1 VPAVLYHRA
10 LGGEKL
16 SHLLGSRYVLHEL
29 LARGSVGYVFRGS
42 ARADGYPVA
51 VKMLKPELMSDPEV
65 FARFL
70 QERSILT
77 SVSHRHVVR
86 VLDLVVEG
94 ERAGIVMELVR
105 GQDLRHHL
113 SGRCT
118 LPPAQ
123 SVHFARQLLEGAAAV
138 HAAGIIHRDVKP
150 ENVLVDA
157 SEDEVILKLTDF
169 GIARLSYRPTLTR
182 QASLLGTP
190 EYMAPELAHIAP
202 VTPAADLY
210 SIGIVLYE
218 MLAGRTPFAGGHP
231 MTVLHRHLEQ
241 VPAPIPGARA
251 DLWALV
257 EWLLAKDPRSRPS
270 SAAEAAAAL
279 GRLEPELAG
288 EPALPPMPLLP
299 QMPEPPMAPTP
310 GRSSMAKPA
319 VRAGASPDPAL
330 SRGYPQPADPT
341 DLDHPATVLSHLYRQ
356 DYPDG
361 YAPTGDWVQ
370 HAPPPP
376 AKPAARA
383 PEPPRSRVNS
393 RLMLALVAAV
403 VLVLAA
409 TIGLLSRPAP
419 ESAAAVS
426 AAVSY
431 TFAPQEYPDG
441 LVITRRWTLGGR
453 YGSMLTETV
462 SAGSVTGQGLRVAF
476 QDEIPAAV
484 APTTHTVVFTP
495 APTKIVKADPVVEW
509 LLRLPSHG
517 TVQVGYH
524 ATVPALGVTMARL
537 MGLVKDFDALQAAA
551 TALGLPKPRTIQLTS
566 LAIEPGAV
574 KLKRGGRIRLGLTGR
589 LSDGQAAPRAV
600 LGNAT
605 WNPANP
611 AVASVTSPGT
621 VTGVSVGITYV
632 TAQIG
637 SAQAS
642 VLVTVAAVDEVG
654 AGGVGAGGV
663 GHRTAQEISFTSAP
677 PPSPVTGVTYAV
689 AASGGDSGNRVTF
702 TVDSSSGSVCS
713 ISASTVTFNQ
723 PGRCVIDANQAG
735 NAKYQPAPQAQQAIT
750 VNAAAQAISFTAPA
764 SGSVGGSAA
773 LSATGGESGNPVVF
787 TVASSG
793 AGVCSVS
800 GANGTTVS
808 YLAAGSCVIDANQA
822 GNASYQAAPQIQRTI
837 TVNAAAQAISFT
849 APASGSVGGSASLS
863 ATGGESGNPV
873 VFTVASSGAGVCSV
887 SGANGTTVSYLAAG
901 SCVIDANQ
909 AGNASYQAAPQ
920 VLRTI
925 TVSNPVAG

>member
-1 VPAVLYHRA
+1 
-10 LGGEKL
+10 
-16 SHLLGSRYVLHEL
+16 
-29 LARGSVGYVFRGS
+29 
-42 ARADGYPVA
+42 
-51 VKMLKPELMSDPEV
+51 MLKPELMSDPEV

-94 ERAGIVMELVR
+94 ETAGIVMELVR
-105 GQDLRHHL
+105 GQDLRRHL

-123 SVHFARQLLEGAAAV
+123 SVYFARQLLEGATAV

-157 SEDEVILKLTDF
+157 SGDEVILKLTDF
-169 GIARLSYRPTLTR
+169 GIARLSYGSTLTR
-182 QASLLGTP
+182 QPSLLGTP
-190 EYMAPELAHIAP
+190 EYMAPEVVDIAP

-241 VPAPIPGARA
+241 VPVPIPGIRA

-288 EPALPPMPLLP
+288 EPALLPMPPSP
-299 QMPEPPMAPTP
+299 QMPAPAMAPAP
-310 GRSSMAKPA
+310 ARSSMAIPA
-319 VRAGASPDPAL
+319 VRADASPDPAL
-330 SRGYPQPADPT
+330 SGGYPQLADPT
-341 DLDHPATVLSHLYRQ
+341 DLDHPATVLSHLNPQ

-361 YAPTGDWVQ
+361 YAPTGNWV
-370 HAPPPP
+370 HYAPPPPP

-383 PEPPRSRVNS
+383 PEPSRSRVTA
-393 RLMLALVAAV
+393 RLMLAVVAAV
-403 VLVLAA
+403 VVVLAA
-409 TIGLLSRPAP
+409 AIALLSRPAP
-419 ESAAAVS
+419 ESVAVVP

-441 LVITRRWTLGGR
+441 LVVTRRWTLGGKH
-453 YGSMLTETV
+453 GSMLTETV
-462 SAGSVTGQGLRVAF
+462 SASSVTGIGLRVPF

-495 APTKIVKADPVVEW
+495 APTKIVEADPVVEW
-509 LLRLPSHG
+509 LLRLPSRG
-517 TVQVGYH
+517 TVQVGYR
-524 ATVPALGVTMARL
+524 ATVLGLGVTKARL

-551 TALGLPKPRTIQLTS
+551 AIPGIAKPRTIQLTS
-566 LAIEPGAV
+566 LAIEPGV
-574 KLKRGGRIRLGLTGR
+574 VQLKPGGRIRLELTGR
-589 LSDGQAAPRAV
+589 LSDGQAAPLAV

-605 WNPANP
+605 WNLANP

-621 VTGVSVGITYV
+621 VTGVSAGITHV

-637 SAQAS
+637 IAQTS
-642 VLVTVAAVDEVG
+642 VPVTVTAVGE
-654 AGGVGAGGV
+654 VGAGGV
-663 GHRTAQEISFTSAP
+663 GHRTAQEISFASAP
-677 PPSPVTGVTYAV
+677 PPSPVTGATYAV
-689 AASGGDSGNRVTF
+689 AASGGGSGNRVTF
-702 TVDSSSGSVCS
+702 TIDSSSGSVCS

-723 PGRCVIDANQAG
+723 PGSCVIDANQVG
-735 NAKYQPAPQAQQAIT
+735 NAKYQPAPQAQQTIT
-750 VNAAAQAISFTAPA
+750 VTAAPQAISFTAPV
-764 SGSVGGSAA
+764 SGSVGGSAS
-773 LSATGGESGNPVVF
+773 LSATGGGSGNPVVF
-787 TVASSG
+787 TVVSSG

-800 GANGTTVS
+800 GANGTTVD
-808 YLAAGSCVIDANQA
+808 YLAAGSCVIDANQV
-822 GNASYQAAPQIQRTI
+822 GNAKYQPAPQIQRTI
-837 TVNAAAQAISFT
+837 TVTAAPQAISFT
-849 APASGSVGGSASLS
+849 APVSGSVGGSASLS
-863 ATGGESGNPV
+863 ATGGGSGNPV
-873 VFTVASSGAGVCSV
+873 VFTVVSSGAGVCSV
-887 SGANGTTVSYLAAG
+887 SGANGTTVDYLAAG

-909 AGNASYQAAPQ
+909 VGNANYQAAPQ
-920 VLRTI
+920 IQRTI
-925 TVSNPVAG
+925 TVSNPITG

>member
-1 VPAVLYHRA
+1 
-10 LGGEKL
+10 
-16 SHLLGSRYVLHEL
+16 VLHEV
-29 LARGSVGYVFRGS
+29 LARGSMGYVFRGS
-42 ARADGYPVA
+42 ARANGYPVA

-94 ERAGIVMELVR
+94 GTAGIVMELVR

-113 SGRCT
+113 SGRWT

-169 GIARLSYRPTLTR
+169 GIARLSHGSTLTR
-182 QASLLGTP
+182 QPSLLGTP
-190 EYMAPELAHIAP
+190 EYMAPEVVDIAP

-231 MTVLHRHLEQ
+231 MAVLHRHLEQ
-241 VPAPIPGARA
+241 EPVPIPGTRA

-288 EPALPPMPLLP
+288 EPALPPMPPLP
-299 QMPEPPMAPTP
+299 QMPAPAMAPAP
-310 GRSSMAKPA
+310 DRSSMAIPA
-319 VRAGASPDPAL
+319 VRVGASPGPAL
-330 SRGYPQPADPT
+330 SGGYPQLADPA
-341 DLDHPATVLSHLYRQ
+341 DLDHPATVLSHLNPR

-361 YAPTGDWVQ
+361 YAPTGDWV
-370 HAPPPP
+370 HYAPPSQP

-383 PEPPRSRVNS
+383 PEPPRSRVNA
-393 RLMLALVAAV
+393 RLMLAVVAAV
-403 VLVLAA
+403 VLVLAVA
-409 TIGLLSRPAP
+409 ISLLSRPAP

-441 LVITRRWTLGGR
+441 LVITRRWTLGGKH
-453 YGSMLTETV
+453 GSMLAETV
-462 SAGSVTGQGLRVAF
+462 SASSVTGRGLRVAF

-484 APTTHTVVFTP
+484 APTTHSVVFTP
-495 APTKIVKADPVVEW
+495 APTKIVRADPVVEW
-509 LLRLPSHG
+509 LLHLPSHG

-524 ATVPALGVTMARL
+524 ATVPGLGVTKARL
-537 MGLVKDFDALQAAA
+537 MGLVKDFEALEAAA
-551 TALGLPKPRTIQLTS
+551 AAPGMPKPRTIQLTL
-566 LAIEPGAV
+566 LAIEPSAV
-574 KLKRGGRIRLGLTGR
+574 KLKPGGRIRLGLTGR
-589 LSDGQAAPRAV
+589 LSNGQPAPRAV

-621 VTGVSVGITYV
+621 VTGVSAGRTYV

-642 VLVTVAAVDEVG
+642 VPVTVTIGEVG
-654 AGGVGAGGV
+654 AGGA
-663 GHRTAQEISFTSAP
+663 GHRTAQEISFTSTP

-689 AASGGDSGNRVTF
+689 AASGGGSGNRVTF
-702 TVDSSSGSVCS
+702 TIDSSSESVCS

-723 PGRCVIDANQAG
+723 PGRCVIDANQVG
-735 NAKYQPAPQAQQAIT
+735 NAKYQPAPEAQQAIT
-750 VNAAAQAISFTAPA
+750 VDAAPQAISFTAPA

-773 LSATGGESGNPVVF
+773 LSATGGGSGNPVVFTVASSGAGVCSVSGANGTTVSYLAAGSCVIGANQAGNAKYQPAPEIQRTITVDAAPQAISFTAPASGSVGGSAALSATGGGSGNPVVF

-822 GNASYQAAPQIQRTI
+822 GNA
-837 TVNAAAQAISFT
+837 N
-849 APASGSVGGSASLS
+849 
-863 ATGGESGNPV
+863 
-873 VFTVASSGAGVCSV
+873 
-887 SGANGTTVSYLAAG
+887 
-901 SCVIDANQ
+901 
-909 AGNASYQAAPQ
+909 YQAAPQ
-920 VLRTI
+920 VPRTI
-925 TVSNPVAG
+925 TVSNPVP

>member
-1 VPAVLYHRA
+1 M
-10 LGGEKL
+10 

-29 LARGSVGYVFRGS
+29 LARGSMGYVFRGS
-42 ARADGYPVA
+42 ARADGCPVA
-51 VKMLKPELMSDPEV
+51 VKMLKPEWMSDPEV

-94 ERAGIVMELVR
+94 QTAGIVMELVR

-113 SGRCT
+113 SGRWT

-123 SVHFARQLLEGAAAV
+123 SVYFARQLLEGAAAV

-157 SEDEVILKLTDF
+157 SEGEVILKLTDF
-169 GIARLSYRPTLTR
+169 GIARLSYGSTLTR
-182 QASLLGTP
+182 QPSLLGTP
-190 EYMAPELAHIAP
+190 EYMAPEVVDIAP

-231 MTVLHRHLEQ
+231 MAVLQRHLEQ
-241 VPAPIPGARA
+241 MPVPIPGTRA
-251 DLWALV
+251 DLWALL
-257 EWLLAKDPRSRPS
+257 EWLLAKDPRARPS

-288 EPALPPMPLLP
+288 EPALPPMPPLP
-299 QMPEPPMAPTP
+299 QMPAPPIAPGP
-310 GRSSMAKPA
+310 ARSSMAIPA
-319 VRAGASPDPAL
+319 VRSGASPDPAL
-330 SRGYPQPADPT
+330 SGGYPQLSDAA
-341 DLDHPATVLSHLYRQ
+341 DLDHPATVLGHLYPQ

-361 YAPTGDWVQ
+361 YAPTGDWV
-370 HAPPPP
+370 HYAPPPP
-376 AKPAARA
+376 GKPAARA
-383 PEPPRSRVNS
+383 PEPPRSQVNA
-393 RLMLALVAAV
+393 RLMLAVVAAV

-409 TIGLLSRPAP
+409 AISLLSRPAP

-441 LVITRRWTLGGR
+441 LLITRRWTLGGK
-453 YGSMLTETV
+453 YGSTLAETV
-462 SAGSVTGQGLRVAF
+462 GASSFTGRGLRVLF

-484 APTTHTVVFTP
+484 ARTTHTVVFTP
-495 APTKIVKADPVVEW
+495 APTEIVKADPVVEW
-509 LLRLPSHG
+509 LLRLPPHG

-524 ATVPALGVTMARL
+524 ATVSGLGVTRARL
-537 MGLVKDFDALQAAA
+537 MGLVKDFDAVQAAA
-551 TALGLPKPRTIQLTS
+551 AARGMPKPRTIQLTW

-574 KLKRGGRIRLGLTGR
+574 KLKPGGRIRLGLTGR
-589 LSDGQAAPRAV
+589 LANGQAAPRAV

-642 VLVTVAAVDEVG
+642 VPVTVTVGEVG
-654 AGGVGAGGV
+654 VGGV

-677 PPSPVTGVTYAV
+677 PPSPITGATYAV
-689 AASGGDSGNRVTF
+689 AASGGGSGNRVTF
-702 TVDSSSGSVCS
+702 SIDSSSGSVCS

-735 NAKYQPAPQAQQAIT
+735 NAKYQAAPRAQRTIT
-750 VNAAAQAISFTAPA
+750 VDAAPQAISFTAPA

-773 LSATGGESGNPVVF
+773 LSATGGRSGNPVVF
-787 TVASSG
+787 TVASG
-793 AGVCSVS
+793 GIRVCSVS

-822 GNASYQAAPQIQRTI
+822 GNAKYQAAPQIFRTI
-837 TVNAAAQAISFT
+837 K
-849 APASGSVGGSASLS
+849 
-863 ATGGESGNPV
+863 
-873 VFTVASSGAGVCSV
+873 V
-887 SGANGTTVSYLAAG
+887 SK
-901 SCVIDANQ
+901 
-909 AGNASYQAAPQ
+909 
-920 VLRTI
+920 
-925 TVSNPVAG
+925 

>member
-1 VPAVLYHRA
+1 
-10 LGGEKL
+10 L
-16 SHLLGSRYVLHEL
+16 SNLLGSRYVLHEL
-29 LARGSVGYVFRGS
+29 LARGSMGYVFRGS

-94 ERAGIVMELVR
+94 ETAGIVMELVR

-113 SGRCT
+113 SGRYT

-157 SEDEVILKLTDF
+157 SGDEVILKLTDF
-169 GIARLSYRPTLTR
+169 GIARLSHGSTLTR
-182 QASLLGTP
+182 QPSLLGTP
-190 EYMAPELAHIAP
+190 EYMAPEVVDIAP

-231 MTVLHRHLEQ
+231 MAVLHRHLEQ
-241 VPAPIPGARA
+241 VPVPIPGARA

-288 EPALPPMPLLP
+288 KPALPPMPPLP
-299 QMPEPPMAPTP
+299 QMPAPPVAPAP
-310 GRSSMAKPA
+310 ARSSMAIPA

-330 SRGYPQPADPT
+330 SGGYPQRADPA
-341 DLDHPATVLSHLYRQ
+341 DLDHPATVLSHLYPQ

-361 YAPTGDWVQ
+361 YAPTGDWV
-370 HAPPPP
+370 HYAPPPP
-376 AKPAARA
+376 AKPATRA
-383 PEPPRSRVNS
+383 PEPPGSRVNS
-393 RLMLALVAAV
+393 RLMLAVVAAV
-403 VLVLAA
+403 VLVLAGA
-409 TIGLLSRPAP
+409 VALLSRPAP

-441 LVITRRWTLGGR
+441 LLITRLWTLGGKR
-453 YGSMLTETV
+453 GSMLTETV
-462 SAGSVTGQGLRVAF
+462 SASSVTGRGLRVAF

-484 APTTHTVVFTP
+484 AATTQTVVFTP

-524 ATVPALGVTMARL
+524 ATVPALGVTKARL
-537 MGLVKDFDALQAAA
+537 MGLVKDFAALEAAA
-551 TALGLPKPRTIQLTS
+551 AAPGMPKPRTIQPTS
-566 LAIEPGAV
+566 LAIE
-574 KLKRGGRIRLGLTGR
+574 
-589 LSDGQAAPRAV
+589 
-600 LGNAT
+600 
-605 WNPANP
+605 
-611 AVASVTSPGT
+611 
-621 VTGVSVGITYV
+621 
-632 TAQIG
+632 
-637 SAQAS
+637 
-642 VLVTVAAVDEVG
+642 
-654 AGGVGAGGV
+654 
-663 GHRTAQEISFTSAP
+663 QEISFTSAP
-677 PPSPVTGVTYAV
+677 PPSPVAGVTYAV
-689 AASGGDSGNRVTF
+689 AASGGGSGNRVTF
-702 TVDSSSGSVCS
+702 TIDPSTRSVCS
-713 ISASTVTFNQ
+713 ISASIVTFNQ
-723 PGRCVIDANQAG
+723 PGRCVIDANQVG
-735 NAKYQPAPQAQQAIT
+735 NANYQPAPQAQQTIT
-750 VNAAAQAISFTAPA
+750 VDAAPQAISFTAPA

-773 LSATGGESGNPVVF
+773 LSAAGGGSGNPVVL
-787 TVASSG
+787 TVASG
-793 AGVCSVS
+793 GTGVCSVS
-800 GANGTTVS
+800 GADGATVS
-808 YLAAGSCVIDANQA
+808 YLAAGSCVIGANQV
-822 GNASYQAAPQIQRTI
+822 GNANYQPAPQIQRTI
-837 TVNAAAQAISFT
+837 TVNAAPQAISFT
-849 APASGSVGGSASLS
+849 APASGSVGGSAALS
-863 ATGGESGNPV
+863 AAGGRSGNPV
-873 VFTVASSGAGVCSV
+873 VFTVASGGTGVCSV
-887 SGANGTTVSYLAAG
+887 SGADGATVSYLAAG

-909 AGNASYQAAPQ
+909 VGNADYQAAPE
-920 VLRTI
+920 VPRTI
-925 TVSNPVAG
+925 AVSNPVTG

>member
-1 VPAVLYHRA
+1 MPAVLYHRA

-16 SHLLGSRYVLHEL
+16 SNLLGSRYVLHEL
-29 LARGSVGYVFRGS
+29 LARGSMGYVFRGS

-94 ERAGIVMELVR
+94 ETAGIVMELVR

-113 SGRCT
+113 SGQRT

-123 SVHFARQLLEGAAAV
+123 SVYFARQLLEGVAAV

-157 SEDEVILKLTDF
+157 SGDEVILKLTDF
-169 GIARLSYRPTLTR
+169 GIARLSHGSTLTR
-182 QASLLGTP
+182 QPSLLGTP
-190 EYMAPELAHIAP
+190 EYMAPEVVDIAP

-231 MTVLHRHLEQ
+231 MAVLRRHVEQ
-241 VPAPIPGARA
+241 VPVPIPGTRA

-279 GRLEPELAG
+279 GWLEPELAG
-288 EPALPPMPLLP
+288 ESALPPMPPLP
-299 QMPEPPMAPTP
+299 QMPAPAMAPAP
-310 GRSSMAKPA
+310 ARSSMAIPA
-319 VRAGASPDPAL
+319 VRAGAAPDPAL
-330 SRGYPQPADPT
+330 PGGYPQLADPA
-341 DLDHPATVLSHLYRQ
+341 DLDHPATVMSHLKPQ

-361 YAPTGDWVQ
+361 YAPTGDWV
-370 HAPPPP
+370 HYAPPPQP
-376 AKPAARA
+376 AKPAARV
-383 PEPPRSRVNS
+383 PDPPRSRVNA
-393 RLMLALVAAV
+393 RLMLAVVASV

-409 TIGLLSRPAP
+409 AISLLSRPVP
-419 ESAAAVS
+419 ESATAVS
-426 AAVSY
+426 APVSY

-441 LVITRRWTLGGR
+441 LVITRRWTLGGKQ
-453 YGSMLTETV
+453 GSMLAETV
-462 SAGSVTGQGLRVAF
+462 SASSVTGRGLRVLF
-476 QDEIPAAV
+476 RDEIPAGV
-484 APTTHTVVFTP
+484 AATTHTVVFTP
-495 APTKIVKADPVVEW
+495 APTEIVKADPVVEW

-524 ATVPALGVTMARL
+524 ATVPGLGVTKARL
-537 MGLVKDFDALQAAA
+537 MDLVKDFDALQAAA
-551 TALGLPKPRTIQLTS
+551 AAPGTPKPHTIQLTS
-566 LAIEPGAV
+566 LAVEPGAV
-574 KLKRGGRIRLGLTGR
+574 KLKPGGRIRLGLTGR
-589 LSDGQAAPRAV
+589 LSNGQAAPGAV

-642 VLVTVAAVDEVG
+642 VPVIVTAVGKAG
-654 AGGVGAGGV
+654 ADRV
-663 GHRTAQEISFTSAP
+663 GHRTAQEIAFTSAP
-677 PPSPVTGVTYAV
+677 PPSPITGVTYAV
-689 AASGGDSGNRVTF
+689 AASGGGSGNRVTF
-702 TVDSSSGSVCS
+702 SIDSSSGSVCS
-713 ISASTVTFNQ
+713 ASASTVTFNQ

-735 NAKYQPAPQAQQAIT
+735 NANYQAAPQAQQTIT
-750 VNAAAQAISFTAPA
+750 VNAAPQAISFTAPV
-764 SGSVGGSAA
+764 SGPVGGSAT
-773 LSATGGESGNPVVF
+773 LSATGGGSGNPVVF
-787 TVASSG
+787 TVASSRT
-793 AGVCSVS
+793 AVCSVS

-808 YLAAGSCVIDANQA
+808 YLTAGSCVIDANQA
-822 GNASYQAAPQIQRTI
+822 GNA
-837 TVNAAAQAISFT
+837 N
-849 APASGSVGGSASLS
+849 
-863 ATGGESGNPV
+863 
-873 VFTVASSGAGVCSV
+873 
-887 SGANGTTVSYLAAG
+887 
-901 SCVIDANQ
+901 
-909 AGNASYQAAPQ
+909 YQAAPQ
-920 VLRTI
+920 VPRTI
-925 TVSNPVAG
+925 TVSNPVTG

>member
-1 VPAVLYHRA
+1 M
-10 LGGEKL
+10 GQ
-16 SHLLGSRYVLHEL
+16 
-29 LARGSVGYVFRGS
+29 VFRGS

-51 VKMLKPELMSDPEV
+51 VKMLKPELMSDREV

-77 SVSHRHVVR
+77 SVSHPHVVR

-123 SVHFARQLLEGAAAV
+123 SVYFARQLLEGAAAV
-138 HAAGIIHRDVKP
+138 HAAGIIHRDIKP

-169 GIARLSYRPTLTR
+169 GIARLSYGPALTR
-182 QASLLGTP
+182 QPSLLGTP
-190 EYMAPELAHIAP
+190 EYMAPEMADIAP
-202 VTPAADLY
+202 ATPAADLY

-231 MTVLHRHLEQ
+231 MAVLHRQLEQ
-241 VPAPIPGARA
+241 VPVRIPGTRA

-279 GRLEPELAG
+279 GRLELELAG
-288 EPALPPMPLLP
+288 EPALPPMPPLP
-299 QMPEPPMAPTP
+299 QLPAPPMAPAP
-310 GRSSMAKPA
+310 ARSSMAVPA

-330 SRGYPQPADPT
+330 SGDYPQLADPA
-341 DLDHPATVLSHLYRQ
+341 DLDHPATVLSHLYPQ
-356 DYPDG
+356 DYPDA
-361 YAPTGDWVQ
+361 YAPTGDWS
-370 HAPPPP
+370 HYAPSLPPVR
-376 AKPAARA
+376 PAARV
-383 PEPPRSRVNS
+383 PEPPRSRVNP
-393 RLMLALVAAV
+393 RLTLAVVAAV
-403 VLVLAA
+403 VLVLGAA
-409 TIGLLSRPAP
+409 IGLLSRQAP
-419 ESAAAVS
+419 ESAAGVP

-441 LVITRRWTLGGR
+441 LLITRRWALGGKH
-453 YGSMLTETV
+453 GSMLTETV
-462 SAGSVTGQGLRVAF
+462 SASSATGHGLRVPF

-484 APTTHTVVFTP
+484 ALTTHTVVFTP

-524 ATVPALGVTMARL
+524 ASVRALGVTKARL

-551 TALGLPKPRTIQLTS
+551 APGMPKPRTILLTS
-566 LAIEPGAV
+566 LAIEPGTV
-574 KLKRGGRIRLGLTGR
+574 QLKPGRRIRLELTGR
-589 LSDGQAAPRAV
+589 LSNGQPAPRAV
-600 LGNAT
+600 LDNAA
-605 WNPANP
+605 WNSANP

-642 VLVTVAAVDEVG
+642 VPVTVTAV
-654 AGGVGAGGV
+654 GGV

-677 PPSPVTGVTYAV
+677 PPSPVTGATYAV
-689 AASGGDSGNRVTF
+689 AASGGGSDNRVTF
-702 TVDSSSGSVCS
+702 TIDSSSGSVCS

-723 PGRCVIDANQAG
+723 PGRCVIGANQVG
-735 NAKYQPAPQAQQAIT
+735 NTKYQPAPQARQTIM
-750 VNAAAQAISFTAPA
+750 VDAAPQSISFTAPA
-764 SGSVGGSAA
+764 SGSVGGSAT
-773 LSATGGESGNPVVF
+773 LSATGGGSGNPVVF
-787 TVASSG
+787 TAASGGTG
-793 AGVCSVS
+793 ACSVS
-800 GANGTTVS
+800 GANGTTVN
-808 YLAAGSCVIDANQA
+808 YLAAGSCVIDANQV
-822 GNASYQAAPQIQRTI
+822 GNTKYQPAPQARQTITVDAAPQS
-837 TVNAAAQAISFT
+837 ISFT
-849 APASGSVGGSASLS
+849 APASGSVGGSATLS
-863 ATGGESGNPV
+863 ATGGGSGNRRDR
-873 VFTVASSGAGVCSV
+873 GVQRV
-887 SGANGTTVSYLAAG
+887 RR
-901 SCVIDANQ
+901 Q
-909 AGNASYQAAPQ
+909 
-920 VLRTI
+920 RHHR
-925 TVSNPVAG
+925 